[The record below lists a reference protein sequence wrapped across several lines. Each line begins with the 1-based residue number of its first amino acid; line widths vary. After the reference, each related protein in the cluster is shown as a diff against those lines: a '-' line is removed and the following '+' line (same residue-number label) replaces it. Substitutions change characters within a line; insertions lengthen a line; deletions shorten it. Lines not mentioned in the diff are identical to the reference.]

1 MSFYLISTINRLNRC
16 IHSIFIGV
24 IFFAASTANA
34 GVATV
39 IGTGQWHSC
48 AGMAGGGLKCWG
60 IGSNGEL
67 GDGKKTS
74 SLVPVEVSGLSG
86 NEIIAVGGGYSH
98 TCALTSTGSVYCWG
112 KNNYG
117 QLASSTLVS
126 SSVPVLI
133 PIPTGA
139 AKGLSVGDNHVCALD
154 IYGNVYCWGGNSGT
168 QLNRSPSLV
177 RSTVPIYSAGMNDI
191 VAINGKGMTTCV
203 RDVNSGAKCYG
214 YNFYGQL
221 GIGVRDTQDKPT
233 YGAPNYVVGLSK
245 NVISTSAGI
254 YNGCA
259 VTTERVVS
267 CWGAN
272 LSGSLGFSENAGV
285 VFPSP
290 IPVKGIR
297 PDANAIFVGASRACI
312 TTDSGVAQC
321 WGGNSLGQLGN
332 GRTAAQETPY
342 DVIGISEKVVS
353 MSLGFSHTCVLL
365 DNGTVRCF
373 GANNLGQL
381 GIGTTAGSP
390 IARPVSL

>member
-1 MSFYLISTINRLNRC
+1 MNFSLTVNRLKKC
-16 IHSIFIGV
+16 THLILMGI
-24 IFFAASTANA
+24 IFFATSTANA

-39 IGTGQWHSC
+39 IGTGMYNSC
-48 AGMAGGGLKCWG
+48 AAMAGGGLKCWG
-60 IGSNGEL
+60 GGSNGEL

-86 NEIIAVGGGYSH
+86 SVIIAVGGGYNH
-98 TCALTSTGSVYCWG
+98 TCALTSTGTVYCWG

-117 QLASSTLVS
+117 QLASSTLVNS
-126 SSVPVLI
+126 TVPILI
-133 PIPTGA
+133 PIPTGPA
-139 AKGLSVGDNHVCALD
+139 QGLSVGDNHVCALD
-154 IYGNVYCWGGNSGT
+154 IYGNVYCWGGNTGI
-168 QLNRSPSLV
+168 QLNRNPSLV

-191 VAINGKGMTTCV
+191 AAINGNGMTTCA
-203 RDVNSGAKCYG
+203 RDVNSGVKCFG

-221 GIGVRDTQDKPT
+221 GIGVRDTLDKPT

-245 NVISTSAGI
+245 NVISTSAGL
-254 YNGCA
+254 YHSCA
-259 VTTERVVS
+259 VSTEHVVS

-272 LSGSLGFSENAGV
+272 IAGGLGFLENLAV

-290 IPVKGIR
+290 IAVKGIR
-297 PDANAIFVGASRACI
+297 ADANAVFVGNARACI
-312 TTDSGVAQC
+312 TTVGGTAQC
-321 WGGNSLGQLGN
+321 WGRNPSGQLGN
-332 GRTAAQETPY
+332 GRTATQEAPY

-353 MSLGFSHTCVLL
+353 ISLGFAHTCVLL
-365 DNGTVRCF
+365 ESGTVRCF